1 MAEQVQIP
9 GSQAMGKVRNPLAVV
24 VLAFLTL
31 GIYFLFWYFFVNRE
45 LKDVGQAAGTDECGT
60 SPVTSLVAVTLGAL
74 IIIPPFF
81 SIYNSFKRLNAAHR
95 LTVGPGEAF
104 DAGLGILLWILL
116 SPVAMYIFQMKM
128 NEVLR
133 PEGTGPA
140 QVGAGSPASTPE
152 APSPASPAGL
162 AETGDQTSPD
172 EAPER

>member
-45 LKDVGQAAGTDECGT
+45 LRDVGQAAGTDECGT
-60 SPVTSLVAVTLGAL
+60 SPGTSLVAVTLGAL

-133 PEGTGPA
+133 PEGAGP
-140 QVGAGSPASTPE
+140 G
-152 APSPASPAGL
+152 PASPKPSIPGAEGAGPRSPGGL
-162 AETGDQTSPD
+162 AETEPSPGD
-172 EAPER
+172 EHER

>member
-1 MAEQVQIP
+1 MAEEVQIP
-9 GSQAMGKVRNPLAVV
+9 GTQAGAKVRNPLVV
-24 VLAFLTL
+24 VILAIVTL

-45 LKDVGQAAGTDECGT
+45 LRDIGRGAGTEECGT
-60 SPVTSLVAVTLGAL
+60 SPGTSLVAVTLGAL

-81 SIYNSFKRLNAAHR
+81 SIYNSFKRLNAAHK

-133 PEGTGPA
+133 PQGAEAP
-140 QVGAGSPASTPE
+140 QVGS
-152 APSPASPAGL
+152 
-162 AETGDQTSPD
+162 
-172 EAPER
+172 

>member
-45 LKDVGQAAGTDECGT
+45 LKEVGQAAGTDECGT
-60 SPVTSLVAVTLGAL
+60 SPGTSLVAVTLGAL

-81 SIYNSFKRLNAAHR
+81 SIYNSFKRLNAAHK

-128 NEVLR
+128 NEVLVPPR
-133 PEGTGPA
+133 EETPMT
-140 QVGAGSPASTPE
+140 SPAV
-152 APSPASPAGL
+152 PASPVEPG
-162 AETGDQTSPD
+162 S
-172 EAPER
+172 

>member
-24 VLAFLTL
+24 ALAFLTL

-45 LKDVGQAAGTDECGT
+45 LRDVGQAAGTDECGT
-60 SPVTSLVAVTLGAL
+60 SPGTSLVAVTLGAL

-81 SIYNSFKRLNAAHR
+81 SIYNSFKRLNAAHKV
-95 LTVGPGEAF
+95 TVGPGEAF

-128 NEVLR
+128 NEVLVPPR
-133 PEGTGPA
+133 GE
-140 QVGAGSPASTPE
+140 TPMT
-152 APSPASPAGL
+152 SPASPEEPG
-162 AETGDQTSPD
+162 S
-172 EAPER
+172 